1 MKSGFVSI
9 IGRPNS
15 GKSTLLNRLVGEK
28 VSIVTDKP
36 QTTRHVVRGIVTRP
50 EGQIVF
56 LDTPGIHKP
65 IHRMNERMMKSV
77 RDFDG
82 RRRSVSCSSLTLQR
96 SSVAATNSL
105 SNLLKPLST
114 KKFLLLNKLD
124 RIQKKALLPIMER
137 YSKAA
142 VFEEIIPISALKGE
156 NVESLIAQIFK
167 HLSEG
172 PMFYPADQ
180 ISDQQER
187 TMAAEMVREKLILLT
202 EEEMP
207 YSTAVVVE
215 RFEEDEKLNRI
226 FATIFV
232 ERESQKAIVIGK
244 GGQKLKE
251 IGTEARKELESF
263 FGRKV
268 FLELHVKVKKGWRD
282 DEDTLQEPGARR
294 IKDGEIGDGCLNYL
308 NCSSNSGNLGNRPRI
323 TRYCTA
329 SPRTKRR
336 GLRYGRP

>member
-1 MKSGFVSI
+1 MSKSGFVSI

-50 EGQIVF
+50 EGQITF

-65 IHRMNERMMKSV
+65 IHRMNERMMKAV
-77 RDFDG
+77 RDSIADVDLVLLIVDASASFG
-82 RRRSVSCSSLTLQR
+82 RGEEFTLE
-96 SSVAATNSL
+96 
-105 SNLLKPLST
+105 LLKPVST
-114 KKFLLLNKLD
+114 KKFLLLNKID
-124 RIQKKALLPIMER
+124 RIQKKVLLPIMDR
-137 YSKAA
+137 YSKA
-142 VFEEIIPISALKGE
+142 VDFQEIIPISALRGE
-156 NVESLIAQIFK
+156 NVESLISEIFK
-167 HLSEG
+167 HLPEG

-187 TMAAEMVREKLILLT
+187 TIAGEMIREKLILLT

-207 YSTAVVVE
+207 YSTAVAVE
-215 RFEEDEKLNRI
+215 QFEEGEKLHRI
-226 FATIFV
+226 LATVYV
-232 ERESQKAIVIGK
+232 ERESQKAIVIGR

-263 FGRKV
+263 FGRKI

-282 DEDTLQEPGARR
+282 DEEML
-294 IKDGEIGDGCLNYL
+294 K
-308 NCSSNSGNLGNRPRI
+308 SLGLGP
-323 TRYCTA
+323 
-329 SPRTKRR
+329 
-336 GLRYGRP
+336 

>member
-1 MKSGFVSI
+1 MSKSGFVSI

-50 EGQIVF
+50 EGQITF

-77 RDFDG
+77 RDSIGDVDLVLLIVDASASFG
-82 RRRSVSCSSLTLQR
+82 RGEEFALE
-96 SSVAATNSL
+96 
-105 SNLLKPLST
+105 LLKPVT
-114 KKFLLLNKLD
+114 RKKFLLLNKID
-124 RIQKKALLPIMER
+124 RIQKNELLPIIDR

-142 VFEEIIPISALKGE
+142 EFEEIIPISALKGE
-156 NVESLIAQIFK
+156 NVESLISEIFK
-167 HLSEG
+167 HLPEG

-187 TMAAEMVREKLILLT
+187 TIAGEIIREKLILMT
-202 EEEMP
+202 EQEMP
-207 YSTAVVVE
+207 YSTAVVIE
-215 RFEEDEKLNRI
+215 QFEEGEKLHRI
-226 FATIFV
+226 HATVYV
-232 ERESQKAIVIGK
+232 ERESQKAIVIGR

-251 IGTEARKELESF
+251 IGTEARKELETF
-263 FGRKV
+263 FGRKI

-282 DEDTLQEPGARR
+282 DEEML
-294 IKDGEIGDGCLNYL
+294 K
-308 NCSSNSGNLGNRPRI
+308 SLG
-323 TRYCTA
+323 
-329 SPRTKRR
+329 
-336 GLRYGRP
+336 LV